1 MTSRALISKFTV
13 RFRTIRKELDSSMYN
28 NIKCW
33 TSPGLK
39 YIRWPGLFTT
49 RAFIKDRTDFI
60 IYIVSF
66 AISIRISSAFFH
78 PHFIILHFYH
88 PYFFICILS
97 YVLIFSHF
105 IIRILSS
112 SCYLPHF
119 IIPNQSEA
127 EAFVG
132 YSNVLQF
139 FVFFKKITRAYLF
152 QITLEI
158 I

>member
-1 MTSRALISKFTV
+1 MDFV
-13 RFRTIRKELDSSMYN
+13 
-28 NIKCW
+28 
-33 TSPGLK
+33 
-39 YIRWPGLFTT
+39 T
-49 RAFIKDRTDFI
+49 RIFP
-60 IYIVSF
+60 
-66 AISIRISSAFFH
+66 SAFYY
-78 PHFIILHFYH
+78 PHFIILILSSTFYH
-88 PYFFICILS
+88 A
-97 YVLIFSHF
+97 HF